1 MLQLLQGHKKEEV
14 YVFLSFQIVC
24 QKVSV
29 ALSVRLL
36 DSSFPSASTWAAYGG
51 IKIAQCG
58 CSLGAGWEYANQGI
72 ASSSERPSLGR
83 SLPLERHGQRPAF
96 PAMPDTDPGLE
107 DEYWARIIN
116 NRGLKKERDRYTTES
131 TETRKRGGSQASF
144 CRIFL
149 RT

>member
-36 DSSFPSASTWAAYGG
+36 DSSFPSASTWAAYGS

-58 CSLGAGWEYANQGI
+58 CSSGAGWEQANCGI
-72 ASSSERPSLGR
+72 AASSSSGRASLGA
-83 SLPLERHGQRPAF
+83 SCLYEAPLKTSNPITAGHWPWAGRWILDKDYKQRRTGEGEGSICCGEHRNGEEREGS
-96 PAMPDTDPGLE
+96 GL
-107 DEYWARIIN
+107 
-116 NRGLKKERDRYTTES
+116 L
-131 TETRKRGGSQASF
+131 
-144 CRIFL
+144 L
-149 RT
+149 

>member
-36 DSSFPSASTWAAYGG
+36 DSSFPSASTWAAYGR

-58 CSLGAGWEYANQGI
+58 CSPGAGWEHRTAAWRGPRRRPRGAAGPQRGRAANGH
-72 ASSSERPSLGR
+72 PSVPDLTGTGRGTPGKGYTQKGLG
-83 SLPLERHGQRPAF
+83 
-96 PAMPDTDPGLE
+96 
-107 DEYWARIIN
+107 
-116 NRGLKKERDRYTTES
+116 KERDRYTAES
-131 TETRKRGGSQASF
+131 AETGNRERSQASF

-149 RT
+149 RR